1 MDCKQLLV
9 GKAEFR
15 LTQTFCFMKQLLTFA
30 SYLQQELLPIVKQQD
45 TQGRNSVART
55 YSLGI
60 GLLDALRPYLLADNL
75 NSFPMSSRKTSLEV
89 ILGFYFEFLQ
99 GLEAQDRPQFAKVVA
114 RLADFL
120 CHCVDAGGYY
130 RDYVL
135 SYRTPVLQSAAQTFG
150 KIKKLGFL
158 LGMLDKPVQT
168 WANFVPKSLNGAD
181 EGKTPM
187 GGYLI
192 GPPSRPLEDVL
203 KVRTQLLQCI
213 RWQGSKKPQDSR
225 LDLYNT
231 RVNSYSVWYEMK
243 VINFCASL
251 CIFWLSPY
259 F

>member
-1 MDCKQLLV
+1 M
-9 GKAEFR
+9 
-15 LTQTFCFMKQLLTFA
+15 
-30 SYLQQELLPIVKQQD
+30 VKQQD
-45 TQGRNSVART
+45 TQGRTTVART

-60 GLLDALRPYLLADNL
+60 SLLDALRPYLLADNV
-75 NSFPMSSRKTSLEV
+75 NSPRMSSRIASLEV
-89 ILGFYFEFLQ
+89 LLGFYFEFLQ
-99 GLEAQDRPQFAKVVA
+99 CLEIQDRPHFAKVVA

-158 LGMLDKPVQT
+158 LGMLDKPVQM
-168 WANFVPKSLNGAD
+168 WGINVPKSLNVPD
-181 EGKTPM
+181 EGKTAT

-192 GPPSRPLEDVL
+192 GPPSLPLEDVL

-225 LDLYNT
+225 LELFNT

-243 VINFCASL
+243 VI
-251 CIFWLSPY
+251 IFTIVHVSAFDLVSCFPW

>member
-1 MDCKQLLV
+1 M
-9 GKAEFR
+9 
-15 LTQTFCFMKQLLTFA
+15 
-30 SYLQQELLPIVKQQD
+30 VKQQD
-45 TQGRNSVART
+45 VQGRTTVART
-55 YSLGI
+55 YSFGI
-60 GLLDALRPYLLADNL
+60 GLLDALRPYLLAN
-75 NSFPMSSRKTSLEV
+75 NSNSPNMSSRRASLEV

-99 GLEAQDRPQFAKVVA
+99 CLEIQDRPQFAKVVA

-158 LGMLDKPVQT
+158 LGMLDKP
-168 WANFVPKSLNGAD
+168 WGSIVPKSSNGAD
-181 EGKTPM
+181 DGKTS
-187 GGYLI
+187 LV
-192 GPPSRPLEDVL
+192 GPPSLPFEDVL

-225 LDLYNT
+225 LELFNT

-243 VINFCASL
+243 VINFECT
-251 CIFWLSPY
+251 
-259 F
+259 